1 MNSQLKSLTRL
12 KTSLITGKTIIL
24 TADYTH
30 DTLQL
35 MNHLWD
41 EGFISGYS
49 TISLNKHT
57 KLKIFVKHKHKQA
70 VLKSLQTVS
79 KFNRKPRKSL
89 KAIWKT
95 LDTLTLTIVKTPKVC
110 LRHYHAKKQRFSGSP
125 LLHVC

>member
-12 KTSLITGKTIIL
+12 KTSLITGKTIVL
-24 TADYTH
+24 MDYTH

-41 EGFISGYS
+41 EGFINGYS
-49 TISLNKHT
+49 TVSLNKHT

-70 VLKSLQTVS
+70 VLKTLQTVS
-79 KFNRKPRKSL
+79 KFSRKPHKSL

-95 LDTLTLTIVKTPKVC
+95 LDTLTLTIVKTPKGLSSSLLC
-110 LRHYHAKKQRFSGSP
+110 KKQRFSGSP

>member
-24 TADYTH
+24 TDYTH

-49 TISLNKHT
+49 TVSLNKHT

-79 KFNRKPRKSL
+79 KFSRKPRKSL

-95 LDTLTLTIVKTPKVC
+95 LDTLTLTIVKTPKGLSSSLSC
-110 LRHYHAKKQRFSGSP
+110 KKQRFSGSP